1 MRNLSAEQAL
11 RFGRNKGCCNDVIR
25 LKTSDPGRRLP
36 KMAFTKEQAIERARR
51 DLAARLS
58 VNEDEIKEV
67 SVEEA
72 EFPDMALG
80 APVKDEMSG
89 QMMTSGWRIRL
100 TADGKSFEYRANS
113 NQLRLVN
120 HKGTNYKI

>member
-1 MRNLSAEQAL
+1 MAL
-11 RFGRNKGCCNDVIR
+11 
-25 LKTSDPGRRLP
+25 
-36 KMAFTKEQAIERARR
+36 TKEQAIERARR

-67 SVEEA
+67 SVEET

-80 APVKDEMSG
+80 AGVGGEMSG
-89 QMMTSGWRIRL
+89 QMMTPGWRIRL
-100 TADGKSFEYRANS
+100 TADGKSFEYRGNS
-113 NQLRLVN
+113 HQLRLFN